1 MHKRN
6 SNIAK
11 EIYNLPTSTVPFNS
25 MFDVKRKFGLFTKSK
40 KSKRALV
47 VMTNDTKRDG
57 RPIEQVGYYNPITK
71 ESKFDTDKIV
81 NWLNQGVKPT
91 QRKLK

>member
-1 MHKRN
+1 MLKLRLKRGGR
-6 SNIAK
+6 
-11 EIYNLPTSTVPFNS
+11 
-25 MFDVKRKFGLFTKSK
+25 KRQPAY
-40 KSKRALV
+40 RLV

-91 QRKLK
+91 QTVENLLKKANIIK

>member
-1 MHKRN
+1 MLKLRLKRGGR
-6 SNIAK
+6 
-11 EIYNLPTSTVPFNS
+11 
-25 MFDVKRKFGLFTKSK
+25 KRQPAY
-40 KSKRALV
+40 RLV

-91 QRKLK
+91 QTVENLLKKNNIIK